1 VISLSYAVSLLLFIG
16 NVAVP
21 IGLSRDGS
29 VEQAQTKGKT
39 MPMKSSWSELV
50 RVRMGKGESSS

>member
-1 VISLSYAVSLLLFIG
+1 MKVCVCQPKLVISLLYSLSLLLFIG

-29 VEQAQTKGKT
+29 LEQTQIKG
-39 MPMKSSWSELV
+39 
-50 RVRMGKGESSS
+50 